1 VRYVPIIAAT
11 IERRLLVNY
20 RVDPDA
26 LERVL
31 PAGFRPHLVNGVGV
45 AGICLIRLGHLRP
58 VGLPAVVGLTTE
70 NAAHRVAVEWDGP
83 DGPHHGVFIPRRDT
97 SSLLTTMIG
106 GRIFPGEHHRARFQ
120 VRESK
125 ERYEVAFESL
135 DRSAMAAVD
144 LRAVQDWP
152 VGSVFSS
159 LAEASSFFEES
170 PLGLSPTRRVGDYD
184 GVELCCRSW
193 DVAPLVIESAESSFF
208 GNRGVFPGS
217 AVELDSAILMRSI
230 PVTWKWRTGL
240 TLPTGSV
247 PQSAPADSGS
257 R

>member
-1 VRYVPIIAAT
+1 
-11 IERRLLVNY
+11 
-20 RVDPDA
+20 
-26 LERVL
+26 
-31 PAGFRPHLVNGVGV
+31 
-45 AGICLIRLGHLRP
+45 
-58 VGLPAVVGLTTE
+58 
-70 NAAHRVAVEWDGP
+70 
-83 DGPHHGVFIPRRDT
+83 
-97 SSLLTTMIG
+97 MIG